1 MYCPVYLC
9 SAAENQIKSKHHL
22 WTDKNFHFLHPKW
35 QQVLIIFQLLAT
47 ITNAKIFLILLTY
60 IGIVVSRICGLKTH
74 YLKLLSALT
83 IKYIFFAWRL
93 IQKYHVH
100 VVKIRSIWSP
110 D

>member
-1 MYCPVYLC
+1 MHFKNISDFAYLYRYCGKQNSL
-9 SAAENQIKSKHHL
+9 
-22 WTDKNFHFLHPKW
+22 
-35 QQVLIIFQLLAT
+35 
-47 ITNAKIFLILLTY
+47 
-60 IGIVVSRICGLKTH
+60 GLKTH